1 MCALDSPQRPHIF
14 IYRGGE
20 KLEKKA
26 KALIGN
32 ISKMRL
38 EAPEIL
44 DTVFS
49 MLDRDGSGFIE
60 KKEWHGAIGMLEA
73 LSEDSTSPDVIS
85 KLYDYAFDLLDV
97 DGSGAVNFA
106 DFLLLMKSAI
116 TAGLKIM
123 EKMVE
128 LGRPFSS
135 ALVESFMKEA
145 FADIR
150 EEVENENEPIKFE
163 PIFELFKNDGGVK
176 DYLEGSE
183 DLNKEYRETK
193 QELFGGMDQLL
204 PGYKQFEIM

>member
-1 MCALDSPQRPHIF
+1 
-14 IYRGGE
+14 
-20 KLEKKA
+20 
-26 KALIGN
+26 
-32 ISKMRL
+32 
-38 EAPEIL
+38 
-44 DTVFS
+44 
-49 MLDRDGSGFIE
+49 
-60 KKEWHGAIGMLEA
+60 
-73 LSEDSTSPDVIS
+73 
-85 KLYDYAFDLLDV
+85 
-97 DGSGAVNFA
+97 
-106 DFLLLMKSAI
+106 
-116 TAGLKIM
+116 M